1 MLKSSQLKALHT
13 SQFFSGAEADPRCL
27 SIRVPDDDVHLR
39 RSNVR
44 CLNLTRAITY
54 QRLGC
59 VSNNVPGERVSFV
72 LSHHQGIGSQTF
84 SQRAPLMVFY
94 STNNLKEVLEKRRK
108 AMRIYHSVS
117 CLLMRRTKLYGSSN
131 FSLFS

>member
-1 MLKSSQLKALHT
+1 MVTNYNVFIAGDVT
-13 SQFFSGAEADPRCL
+13 SVHDTVNYVAVTTACCSPGGEADPRCL
-27 SIRVPDDDVHLR
+27 PIRVPDDDVHLR

-72 LSHHQGIGSQTF
+72 LSHNQGIGSQTF
-84 SQRAPLMVFY
+84 SQRAPLM
-94 STNNLKEVLEKRRK
+94 
-108 AMRIYHSVS
+108 M
-117 CLLMRRTKLYGSSN
+117 
-131 FSLFS
+131 